1 LALTVFHFA
10 AVDPKSYVPFDP
22 GSIPVA
28 LITATSLMS
37 PPPFDILNIKGL
49 FNVLS
54 SVGVTPFNIV
64 KRKSF
69 CSPTVIP
76 LSLKLTCVI
85 NSVLP
90 DLK

>member
-1 LALTVFHFA
+1 M
-10 AVDPKSYVPFDP
+10 
-22 GSIPVA
+22 A
-28 LITATSLMS
+28 LIAATSLIS

-54 SVGVTPFNIV
+54 NVGVDPFNIV

-69 CSPTVIP
+69 WSPTVIP
-76 LSLKLTCVI
+76 LSLKLTWVV